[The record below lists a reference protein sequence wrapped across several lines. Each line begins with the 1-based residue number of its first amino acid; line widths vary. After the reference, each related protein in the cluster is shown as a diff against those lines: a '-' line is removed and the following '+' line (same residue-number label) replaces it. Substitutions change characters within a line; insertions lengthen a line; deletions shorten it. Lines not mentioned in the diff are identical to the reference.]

1 MFSLEFWFVAD
12 AKLTYQV
19 VIIKDGTIYFPP
31 VNIKFRKQTARGM
44 EVDWKGTSRG
54 MEVDWKRT
62 GSGLEVDINILIYE
76 FSGIQQVL
84 GSYSQGP
91 CSNLVLKVVGD
102 SLLVDVFIRS

>member
-1 MFSLEFWFVAD
+1 MYYLEFWFVAD

-19 VIIKDGTIYFPP
+19 VIIKDSTIYFPP
-31 VNIKFRKQTARGM
+31 VNIKFMKQTA
-44 EVDWKGTSRG
+44 RG

-76 FSGIQQVL
+76 FSGIQRVL

-102 SLLVDVFIRS
+102 SLLVDLFLRS